1 MPEESIAAYINN
13 IIAFTLFIAVITLI
27 FVALFLLSRTLIYRN
42 RKEYST
48 GPERELYTGRPL
60 FLFSYKKDP
69 YRSKNIFILALAFS
83 YVISFILLILMVF
96 NYSKDPVPGFNMY
109 LVIAIVL
116 YFILTV
122 VYVIKSK
129 ILN

>member
-27 FVALFLLSRTLIYRN
+27 FVAIFLLSRTLIYRN
-42 RKEYST
+42 RKEYRT
-48 GPERELYTGRPL
+48 GQERELFAGRPL
-60 FLFSYKKDP
+60 FLFRYKKDP
-69 YRSKNIFILALAFS
+69 YRSKNIFILALSFS

-109 LVIAIVL
+109 LIIAIIL

-129 ILN
+129 IIN

>member
-27 FVALFLLSRTLIYRN
+27 FVALFLLSRTLIYRK
-42 RKEYST
+42 RKEYRT
-48 GPERELYTGRPL
+48 GPERELSTGRPL

-69 YRSKNIFILALAFS
+69 YQSKNIFILALAFS

-109 LVIAIVL
+109 LIIAIIL

-129 ILN
+129 IIN